1 MRPAG
6 ARPIQFPKP
15 ARPGRPSAAPIR
27 SGPRARAGSH
37 GVYLSDT
44 MRAQTALPSVF
55 DYLDYRRFLADW
67 LTARRLADPAFSLR
81 AFALK
86 AGLPLSNSS
95 FFSKV
100 ISGKRN
106 LTLDLQ
112 FRMAKAL
119 KLGASEIK
127 YFGLLV
133 QFGQSKDP
141 EGKQHLYS
149 ELARYAKSKAR
160 IIGLEGYEYYSRWQ
174 NGAVRA
180 YFGID
185 QKENNPAAIGRRVF
199 PQVPAKEVEDAI
211 GLLLRL
217 GMIARTANGY
227 ALRDANIAVEREN
240 KDFVGKLR
248 IGEMLGLARDV
259 FNHVPPADREYSATT
274 VYISGRGYQALKE
287 KIRAFREEVKS
298 LVAADQG
305 EDRIYTLG
313 LQLFPNNH
321 LPEWDGARRKG

>member
-1 MRPAG
+1 
-6 ARPIQFPKP
+6 
-15 ARPGRPSAAPIR
+15 
-27 SGPRARAGSH
+27 
-37 GVYLSDT
+37 
-44 MRAQTALPSVF
+44 MRAQPNQPSLPSVF
-55 DYLDYRRFLADW
+55 DYLDYRRYLADW
-67 LTARRLADPAFSLR
+67 LTARRLIDPGFSLR

-112 FRMAKAL
+112 FRIAKAL
-119 KLGASEIK
+119 KLGATEIK
-127 YFGLLV
+127 YFGVLV
-133 QFGQSKDP
+133 QFNQSKDP

-160 IIGLEGYEYYSRWQ
+160 IIGMEGYEYYSRWQ
-174 NGAVRA
+174 NSSVRA

-185 QKENNPAAIGRRVF
+185 QKENNPASIGRKVF

-211 GLLLRL
+211 QLLLRL
-217 GMIARTANGY
+217 GMISRTANGFG
-227 ALRDANIAVEREN
+227 LRDANIAVEREN

-248 IGEMLGLARDV
+248 IQEMLKLAHDV
-259 FNHVPPADREYSATT
+259 FNHVPPGDREYSAMT
-274 VYISGRGYQALKE
+274 VYISKQGYRSLQE

-298 LVAADQG
+298 LVGSDKG

-313 LQLFPNNH
+313 MQFFPNNQ
-321 LPEWDGARRKG
+321 LPEWDGKGKKG